1 MLGELSKLIEER
13 GGSVQFGGGKTRPDI
28 TIGDE
33 ILTCISASTMDLF
46 CCDEYFNTK
55 SIPIGMLSEH
65 DARML
70 IDEII

>member
-1 MLGELSKLIEER
+1 MLGELSKLIDER

-33 ILTCISASTMDLF
+33 ILTCISASTTDLF

-55 SIPIGMLSEH
+55 SVPIGMLSEH

>member
-1 MLGELSKLIEER
+1 MLGELSRLIDER
-13 GGSVQFGGGKTRPDI
+13 GGIVQFGGGRTRPDI

-33 ILTCISASTMDLF
+33 ILTCISASTTDLF

-55 SIPIGMLSEH
+55 SVPIGMLSEH